1 MFSIPL
7 CDSFSFLRM
16 QSSGVK
22 GGVREAR
29 HISEAVVVR
38 FLQKISEISMESF
51 IQFMKEYYLSLTP
64 VQQTLFINFKE
75 YSQTGCL

>member
-16 QSSGVK
+16 QFSGVK

-29 HISEAVVVR
+29 HISEAGYLKNSVKSCR
-38 FLQKISEISMESF
+38 KNLYIS
-51 IQFMKEYYLSLTP
+51 
-64 VQQTLFINFKE
+64 LFEADACSAKPF
-75 YSQTGCL
+75 